1 MHWFGQGDWK
11 VRPGDPGTDLSSYH
25 KGTTSS
31 CHSEPLGERRMAGIF
46 GTFEVRGF
54 LVQLGGVRCGRTG
67 GDATYDVGIGMI

>member
-1 MHWFGQGDWK
+1 
-11 VRPGDPGTDLSSYH
+11 
-25 KGTTSS
+25 
-31 CHSEPLGERRMAGIF
+31 MAGIF